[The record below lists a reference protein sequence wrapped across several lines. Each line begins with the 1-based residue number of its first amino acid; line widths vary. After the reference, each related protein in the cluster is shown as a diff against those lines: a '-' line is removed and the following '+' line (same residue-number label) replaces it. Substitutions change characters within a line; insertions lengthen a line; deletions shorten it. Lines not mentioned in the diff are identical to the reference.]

1 MRSRTLS
8 RYSTVAATV
17 LSATLLPLSAAHAAD
32 ATATASADDSAPAAT
47 QTTIASFGRIADAVL
62 TDRTTALLDR
72 PQLARTAQKSQ
83 GNVRLSPAA
92 SRTESASLASVQ
104 DTRARLAV
112 LGEAYSDADTKTT
125 VDSTRVAGR
134 KATVRVTEAT
144 TLTYEKIRGDEP
156 PTTGFTAHHELTFTA
171 QTDGTWQLMSVRRTD
186 KGPRAIN
193 EPVPATSTAPVRP
206 SAIIDAPRAATTYP
220 APAKPK
226 NLGTGTTYNYAAM
239 ATYAEKYWKNY
250 NTAYRRFNSAGG
262 DCTNYISQSLYAGG
276 WKNDTTSTEDYD
288 TWWYNTSSQSDT
300 WIGVNEWSWF
310 TQTAKRTTAL
320 ANAYQM
326 DIGDVLQVDFDKDG
340 AKDHTMITS
349 YRSTSGVP
357 YLTYHDT
364 DTYRRSLSSLL
375 SSYPNS
381 AYYAYRT

>member
-1 MRSRTLS
+1 
-8 RYSTVAATV
+8 
-17 LSATLLPLSAAHAAD
+17 
-32 ATATASADDSAPAAT
+32 
-47 QTTIASFGRIADAVL
+47 SFGRIADAVL

-171 QTDGTWQLMSVRRTD
+171 QTDGTWQLVSVRRTD

-193 EPVPATSTAPVRP
+193 EPVPATKTAPVRP

-276 WKNDTTSTEDYD
+276 WKNDTT
-288 TWWYNTSSQSDT
+288 
-300 WIGVNEWSWF
+300 
-310 TQTAKRTTAL
+310 AL

-364 DTYRRSLSSLL
+364 DTYRRTLSSLL

>member
-8 RYSTVAATV
+8 RCSVVAATV
-17 LSATLLPLSAAHAAD
+17 LSAALLPLSAAHAAD
-32 ATATASADDSAPAAT
+32 ASAPAAP
-47 QTTIASFGRIADAVL
+47 QPNADSFGRIADAVL
-62 TDRTTALLDR
+62 TDRTAALLDR
-72 PQLARTAQKSQ
+72 PQLARTAQKAQ
-83 GNVRLSPAA
+83 GNVRLSPAL
-92 SRTESASLASVQ
+92 SRTENTTLASVRG
-104 DTRARLAV
+104 TRARLAEF
-112 LGEAYSDADTKTT
+112 GEAYSDADTEVT
-125 VDSTRVAGR
+125 VDSTRVEGQR
-134 KATVRVTEAT
+134 ATVRVTEAT
-144 TLTYEKIRGDEP
+144 ILTYRKIRGDEP

-171 QTDGTWQLMSVRRTD
+171 QTDGTWQLEGVRRTD
-186 KGPRAIN
+186 KGPRAVN
-193 EPVPATSTAPVRP
+193 EPVPAASSAPVRP
-206 SAIIDAPRAATTYP
+206 TAIIDAPRAAITLP

-226 NLGTGTTYNYAAM
+226 NLGSGTTYDYTAM

-262 DCTNYISQSLYAGG
+262 DCTNYISQSLFAGG

-288 TWWYNTSSQSDT
+288 TWWYSTSGQSDS

-326 DIGDVLQVDFDKDG
+326 DLGDVLQVDFDKDG

-364 DTYRRSLSSLL
+364 DTYRRSLSSLI

>member
-1 MRSRTLS
+1 MS